1 MKKSISILVMAL
13 LLSAVSFAQPL
24 TGVKT
29 IPGDYPTIAA
39 AITALNTSGVGPGGV
54 TFNVNAGH
62 NEAFPT
68 ATSGRITTATSSA
81 SNPVVFQKSGA
92 GNNPSIRAAAGT
104 GTMDAIIVFN
114 GTDYVTFDGID
125 LLESGTNANTTSMME
140 WGFAILKTSPS
151 NGAQNIT
158 IRNCTITLNKN
169 NPDSKG
175 IYSANHTVAN
185 FNVIPV
191 NNITGTNSNLKIY
204 NNVINNS
211 YMGIHVSGH
220 NAAFPYT
227 FYDQNVEIG
236 VDGGNV
242 ITNVGGAPIDSYG
255 IYVRRVNNLKLAN
268 NTVTSTTIVTNYSPV
283 YFYIYGIYLTDAFNA
298 SFDVYNNT
306 VSMNFS
312 TDDPNGNHTLNAMY
326 IEMGENGTNNVA
338 NIYNNTVSD
347 CVYSTFAHG
356 SVARFIH
363 LRLLGY
369 TTNVYGNVVSGNTVG
384 GASGFPTSGEIQ
396 YIRVQKLSQ
405 VQGPVAVY
413 NNTITNNS
421 RIQLT
426 PQGGITYYLFLAGN
440 GTTLQAYNNIIDN
453 NIIGSEGGTYGI
465 WNAFN
470 GSVKTEI
477 FNNSFIN
484 HTEANGSVSCLY
496 LASPGLVSHYY
507 NNTVHNISSSNS
519 AIYSRL
525 VGIYMSEFGGTSY
538 IYNNMISD
546 LRNPASQATEGVAYN
561 VLSGIYVDAT
571 NNVRGVYNNTV
582 YLNTTINGTQTNY
595 GSAAFAT
602 MNLNGIDLRNNIFV
616 NTSQNTGTMGKTVA
630 ILSRTTNTGFFTSN
644 FNNLYAGTPG
654 PKNLIFFNG
663 TSAAQTLVDYKTFI
677 TPQELQSVTELPPF
691 VNIAARPYDLHLKTN
706 VPTQCESGGTVV
718 SSPLAITTDIDGNP
732 RFPNPGYPVNIFYT
746 PNAPDIGAD
755 EFGGVASDLIPPA
768 INFTPVPNAS
778 NANPVTLTTVI
789 TDGTGVPTSG
799 IGLPRLF
806 WKKNNGVYQAVTAT
820 WVSDTTYTFTF
831 GGGTVLGDVIS
842 YYFVAQDTKNPPNVG
857 ATPMQGAAGFSVN
870 PPACA
875 TPPSS
880 PFTYSHVNTISGV
893 FHVGVGKTYTT
904 LTAAVND
911 LNSKNMSGPV
921 TFILDDATY
930 PNETYP
936 INFYA
941 NAGSSPINTLT
952 IKPNAGVSPSL
963 TGSVQY
969 QPILR
974 FIGLDHVILDG
985 SNNGGTSR
993 NLTFRNN
1000 SSSYNASVI
1009 SITNTMSGDAT
1020 TNLTIK
1026 NCNLIGNNL
1035 DINTETYVFLFYEN
1049 GGPTGGGYNNIV
1061 IENNWIK
1068 SAKNG
1073 INVFA
1078 QPTTKNN
1085 NISITGNTIGSTEP
1099 DEYLTRYGIAVTQT
1113 YNILIA
1119 DNEIMGA
1126 AGGSDG
1132 VSQFGIYTYD
1142 HNKNVKITNNIIHDW
1157 ISTGPGSQGIRYD
1170 NDNNETVAEI
1180 SNNVIYNIGAWGLN
1194 PGPAFTQAHGIMI
1207 RRGGNIRIWHNSV
1220 HLSGPYLY
1228 GFDSY
1233 APSSGCI
1240 VFWNESFVNSQD
1252 YDVRNNI
1259 LRNSMT
1265 NDHPNPGPDAWG
1277 KAYGIMFKNT
1287 ISGLYTENNN
1297 YYIDG
1302 YQGEIAMQY
1311 CVGGICFIQYPTLE
1325 DWRDYTGYDV
1335 NSTDINPQ
1343 FTSTT
1348 NLVPTN
1354 LALDNLGVYI
1364 PQVPTDVT
1372 GATRSNP
1379 PDMGAYEFG
1388 TAPLVHNINIP
1399 AGWSGISSYLKPNN
1413 PSMASV
1419 LSPIMNNLDIL
1430 YNFNGMYYPGGNIYT
1445 LNSWNEYDGYAIKVN
1460 QAVTLPI
1467 GPQEITNKT
1476 VELEQGWNFIP
1487 VLSPVNYSIT
1497 SLFTGVSGF
1506 EMAKDIAGVGVYWPA
1521 YGINTIGNV
1530 LPGKAYYVRMNNTG
1544 SITYNS
1550 LKSNEQPEEIN
1561 QPETFINPWN
1571 EVIVTPGSHLVLFN
1585 IGGGSLQ
1592 AGDIIGGFNTGGI
1605 CAGAALIGN
1614 PAAAFTLSLNG
1625 DDMSTTENEGFAAGN
1640 LLTYKVYRPSTGET
1654 FDITATYEN
1663 ESNKG
1668 YFESNG
1674 ISIVKSVTMSATGI
1688 ADNSLTGLRIYP
1700 NPSKGV
1706 FIIEGMN
1713 QNVNIRIYNAF
1724 GDEIYNSVNLTLS
1737 IDLSSHPK
1745 GIYVAKIQYGTAIKF
1760 EKLVI
1765 N

>member
-1 MKKSISILVMAL
+1 MKKSISILIMGL

-29 IPGDYPTIAA
+29 IPGDYPTVAA
-39 AITALNTSGVGPGGV
+39 AIAALNSSGVGAGGV

-62 NEAFPT
+62 NEAFPNAT
-68 ATSGRITTATSSA
+68 AGRITTATSSA
-81 SNPVVFQKSGA
+81 SNPVVFQKSGT
-92 GNNPSIRAAAGT
+92 GNNPSIRAAAGG

-114 GTDYVTFDGID
+114 GSDYITFDGID
-125 LLESGTNANTTSMME
+125 LLESGTNANTTTMME

-185 FNVIPV
+185 FNAIPV

-220 NAAFPYT
+220 NATFPYT

-236 VDGGNV
+236 VDGGNS
-242 ITNVGGAPIDSYG
+242 ISNVGGAPIDSYG

-268 NTVTSTTIVTNYSPV
+268 NTVTSTTIITNYQPI

-306 VSMNFS
+306 VSINFS

-326 IEMGENGTNNVA
+326 IEMGENGTNNVV
-338 NIYNNTVSD
+338 NIYNNSVSD
-347 CVYSTFAHG
+347 CVYSTFGQG
-356 SVARFIH
+356 SVARFMH
-363 LRLLGY
+363 LRLLGH
-369 TTNVYGNVVSGNTVG
+369 TTNVYGNVVSGNTLG
-384 GASGFPTSGEIQ
+384 GAPGFPASGEVRYLQ
-396 YIRVQKLSQ
+396 VQKISQ

-413 NNTITNNS
+413 NNTINNNA
-421 RIQLT
+421 RIQFT
-426 PQGGITYYLFLAGN
+426 PGQGVTYYLFLAGN

-453 NIIGSEGGTYGI
+453 NIIGSDGGTYGL

-470 GSVKTEI
+470 GSVKTEV
-477 FNNSFIN
+477 FNNSFTN
-484 HTEANGSVSCLY
+484 HTEANGTVSCLY

-507 NNTVHNISSSNS
+507 NNTVQNISSSNS
-519 AIYSRL
+519 ATFSRL
-525 VGIYMSEFGGTSY
+525 AGIYMSEFGGTSY

-546 LRNPASQATEGVAYN
+546 LRNPASQANEGVAYN

-582 YLNTTINGTQTNY
+582 YLNTTINGTQSNY

-616 NTSQNTGTMGKTVA
+616 NTSQNTGPLGNTVA

-663 TSAAQTLVDYKTFI
+663 TTASQTLAAYKSFI
-677 TPQELQSVTELPPF
+677 SPQEAQSVTELPPF
-691 VNIAARPYDLHLKTN
+691 VNITTRPYDLHLKGT

-718 SSPLAITTDIDGNP
+718 SSPIGITTDIDGNP

-768 INFTPVPNAS
+768 INFTPVPNVS
-778 NANPVTLTTVI
+778 NANPVMLTTGI
-789 TDGTGVPTSG
+789 TDGTGVPSSG

-806 WKKNNGVYQAVTAT
+806 WKKNNGAYQAVTAT

-870 PPACA
+870 PPACT
-875 TPPSS
+875 TPPGS
-880 PFTYSHVNTISGV
+880 PFTFSHVNTISGV

-941 NAGSSPINTLT
+941 NSGSSPVNKLT
-952 IKPNAGVSPSL
+952 IKPYTGVSPSF
-963 TGSVQY
+963 TGTIQG

-985 SNNGGTSR
+985 SNNGGSSR

-1000 SSSYNASVI
+1000 SSSFNASVI
-1009 SITNTMSGDAT
+1009 SITNTMAGDAS

-1026 NCNLIGNNL
+1026 NCNLIGNNMNI
-1035 DINTETYVFLFYEN
+1035 DMDTYVFIFYEN

-1132 VSQFGIYTYD
+1132 VSQFGILTYE

-1170 NDNNETVAEI
+1170 NDNNETVTEI

-1228 GFDSY
+1228 GFDSW

-1240 VFWNESFVNSQD
+1240 VFWNESFLNSQD

-1311 CVGGICFIQYPTLE
+1311 CVGGICFIQYPTLA
-1325 DWRDYTGYDV
+1325 DWRDYTGHDV

-1343 FTSTT
+1343 FTSET

-1364 PQVPTDVT
+1364 PQVPTDIT

-1388 TAPLVHNINIP
+1388 TQPLSHQISIP
-1399 AGWSGISSYLKPNN
+1399 AGWSGISSYLKPGNTN
-1413 PSMASV
+1413 MSSV
-1419 LSPIMNNLDIL
+1419 LAPIMNSLDIM
-1430 YNFNGMYYPGGNIYT
+1430 YNFTGVYYPGGGIYT
-1445 LNSWNEYDGYAIKVN
+1445 LENWNEYSGYAIKTN
-1460 QAVTLPI
+1460 QQTTLPI
-1467 GPQEITNKT
+1467 GPVEITNKT
-1476 VELEQGWNFIP
+1476 VNLAQGWNMIP
-1487 VLSPVNYSIT
+1487 VLSSNNYSVV
-1497 SLFTGVSGF
+1497 SLFNGVGGF
-1506 EMAKDIAGVGVYWPA
+1506 VMVKDIAGTGVYWPA
-1521 YGINTIGNV
+1521 YGVNTIGSV
-1530 LPGKAYYVRMNNTG
+1530 QPGKAYYVRMDNSG
-1544 SITYNS
+1544 SINYNPFKANDQP
-1550 LKSNEQPEEIN
+1550 LETIQPES
-1561 QPETFINPWN
+1561 FINPWN
-1571 EVIVTPGSHLVLFN
+1571 EVVATPASHLVLFSLSET
-1585 IGGGSLQ
+1585 SLQ
-1592 AGDIIGGFNTGGI
+1592 AGDIIGGFNPEGV
-1605 CAGAALIGN
+1605 CAGATFISN
-1614 PAAAFTLSLNG
+1614 PTAAFTLSLNG
-1625 DDMSTTENEGFAAGN
+1625 DDMSTSENEGFAAGN
-1640 LLTYKVYRPSTGET
+1640 LLVYKVYRPSTGET
-1654 FDITATYEN
+1654 FDLTVTYEN
-1663 ESNKG
+1663 GMAMSN
-1668 YFESNG
+1668 FESNG
-1674 ISIVKSVTMSATGI
+1674 ISIVKSTDMNATGM
-1688 ADNSLTGLRIYP
+1688 DNASLSSLRIYP
-1700 NPSKGV
+1700 NPSNGQ
-1706 FIIEGMN
+1706 F
-1713 QNVNIRIYNAF
+1713 NISNPDRMASISIFNAI
-1724 GDEIYNSVNLTLS
+1724 GDEIYSNGSLPQS

-1745 GIYVAKIQYGTAIKF
+1745 GIYVARIQSGTTVKF

-1765 N
+1765 K